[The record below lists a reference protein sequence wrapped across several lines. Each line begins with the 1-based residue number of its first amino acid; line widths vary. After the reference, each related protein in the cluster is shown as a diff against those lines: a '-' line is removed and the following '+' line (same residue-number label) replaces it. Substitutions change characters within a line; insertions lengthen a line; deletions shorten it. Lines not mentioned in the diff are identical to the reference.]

1 MRILRKSFIALGAF
15 SLCLANTAFAQAE
28 LHEAIDAGD
37 VAAAQKIVK
46 SGAAEE
52 IYCGKLSAED
62 AVKVYG
68 KIFKAMPDESFNQ
81 CQAQFS
87 YGYGTKVC
95 ANAKAMNACAEVIS
109 YLLMEGE
116 NGNTKALDALESVS
130 KVALK
135 TKAFAKPVKVPVDT
149 SMWVA
154 CPKKKGKAREACIE
168 DCLQYALNMQD
179 SARETT
185 CETNPE
191 HYVDTTIKVTVPSP
205 LYEKLRKGLLEG
217 YWKTQKSTAEK
228 YALIMQ
234 ASAKAL
240 SIPDS
245 EVVNIAYVGRWADKH
260 KADSTALP
268 GGELFRFC
276 TAWQPAVDSI
286 LAAKEF
292 TTRCPVFETFE
303 DARDGQKYRVKEI
316 NGTRWFVQNLNFA
329 VEGGSM
335 CYDREEDNCKTF
347 GHLYTQDAALTACP
361 EGTHLATDDDWKML
375 EIFAGGAN
383 TAAEKLRSNGSD
395 DYAFT
400 AMFGGYANKNGI
412 SVIQGEGA
420 YFWTN
425 KDVGDG
431 RGMARSMF
439 STDKDVSTIAVDKGF
454 WLAVRCVVNNDK

>member
-1 MRILRKSFIALGAF
+1 MRISRKIFAVIGAISFG
-15 SLCLANTAFAQAE
+15 LATTAFAQPE
-28 LHEAIDAGD
+28 LREAIDAGD
-37 VAAAQKIVK
+37 IATAKKIVK
-46 SGAAEE
+46 KGAAEE
-52 IYCGKLSAED
+52 IYCGKLSPED
-62 AVKVYG
+62 AVKVYE
-68 KIFKAMPDESFNQ
+68 KIFKAMPDQSFNL
-81 CQAQFS
+81 CPAQFS

-95 ANAKAMNACAEVIS
+95 SNAKAMNACTEVIS

-116 NGNTKALDALESVS
+116 NGNVKALDALESVT

-149 SMWVA
+149 SLWVA

-168 DCLQYALNMQD
+168 DCLQYALNTKD
-179 SARETT
+179 SVREAT

-205 LYEKLRKGLLEG
+205 LYEKLRTGLLEG
-217 YWKTQKSTAEK
+217 YWKTQKTTAEK
-228 YALIMQ
+228 YSKLMKLN
-234 ASAKAL
+234 AKAL

-245 EVVNIAYVGRWADKH
+245 EIVDIAYVARWADKH

-276 TAWQPAVDSI
+276 TSWQPAVDSI
-286 LAAKEF
+286 LAEKDFA
-292 TTRCPVFETFE
+292 TRCPVFEIFE
-303 DARDGQKYRVKEI
+303 DGRDGQKYKVKEI

-329 VEGGSM
+329 VEEKSM
-335 CYDREEDNCKTF
+335 CYDREDDNCKTY
-347 GHLYTQDAALTACP
+347 GRLYTHEAALAACP

-375 EIFAGGAN
+375 EIYAGGAN

-420 YFWTN
+420 YFWTGN
-425 KDVGDG
+425 DVGDG
-431 RGMARSMF
+431 RGVARSMF
-439 STDKDVSTIAVDKGF
+439 STDKEVSTIPVDKGF
-454 WLAVRCVVNNDK
+454 WLSVRCVVNN